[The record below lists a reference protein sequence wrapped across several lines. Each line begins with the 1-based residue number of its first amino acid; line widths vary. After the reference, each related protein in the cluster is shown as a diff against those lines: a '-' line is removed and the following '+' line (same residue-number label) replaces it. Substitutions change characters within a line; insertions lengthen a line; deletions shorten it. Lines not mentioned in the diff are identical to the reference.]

1 MRAKASCRCYRGV
14 RCMAVGLIRT
24 IAMRDGAGGKGP
36 DLGKA
41 KANSLRQAAEEG
53 QPLAEGNRM
62 DQQEKFVDESRG
74 DEVLGEAGASMG
86 DDGGAILLLQL
97 PDLCGEISIENPWVR
112 PTAGPCGGRRSVL
125 SFFRTVFQRIRHCA
139 GNA

>member
-1 MRAKASCRCYRGV
+1 
-14 RCMAVGLIRT
+14 
-24 IAMRDGAGGKGP
+24 MRDGAGGKGP

-74 DEVLGEAGASMG
+74 EEVLGETGASVG
-86 DDGGAILLLQL
+86 DDRSAILLLQL
-97 PDLCGEISIENPWVR
+97 PDVCGEIAIENPRVL
-112 PTAGPCGGRRSVL
+112 PTPGPGGGCRSIL
-125 SFFRTVFQRIRHCA
+125 SFFCTVFQRICNCA
-139 GNA
+139 VDA